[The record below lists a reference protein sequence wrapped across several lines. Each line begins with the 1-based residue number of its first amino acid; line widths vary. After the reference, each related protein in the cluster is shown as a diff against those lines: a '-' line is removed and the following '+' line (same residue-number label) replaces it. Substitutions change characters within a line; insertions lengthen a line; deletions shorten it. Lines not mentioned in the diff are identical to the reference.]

1 MGRVLPM
8 IEAFE
13 KGIDLHKQTA
23 GLVFNKPWEDVSSE
37 PGSTHLGGGKHS
49 ERDFGKKANHSL
61 NYDFGY
67 KAFALKYEITE
78 RDAKFIVNA
87 YHSVYPEIR
96 GTYHQMIKN
105 SLAKTRSLTNLYGRN
120 RIFLDRWGD
129 QLFKDAYAHIP
140 QSSVAD
146 KMDKHGLDFIYSNQQ
161 WFKDVELL
169 IQIHDSIGFQLP
181 LSLPWIE
188 HAKILRRIHASLST
202 PMSFHGREFPV
213 PCDIMVGLTLNKGD
227 CIELKHKQINPDINQ
242 FASQLEGIYL
252 KVSA

>member
-1 MGRVLPM
+1 
-8 IEAFE
+8 
-13 KGIDLHKQTA
+13 
-23 GLVFNKPWEDVSSE
+23 
-37 PGSTHLGGGKHS
+37 
-49 ERDFGKKANHSL
+49 
-61 NYDFGY
+61 
-67 KAFALKYEITE
+67 
-78 RDAKFIVNA
+78 
-87 YHSVYPEIR
+87 
-96 GTYHQMIKN
+96 
-105 SLAKTRSLTNLYGRN
+105 
-120 RIFLDRWGD
+120 
-129 QLFKDAYAHIP
+129 
-140 QSSVAD
+140 
-146 KMDKHGLDFIYSNQQ
+146 MDKHGLDFIYSNQQ